1 MSFNLTPDACSQ
13 LMQDAPPDFS
23 PVLQILSVKQVNTGP
38 AGPPRMRV
46 IISDGQ
52 HFTQA
57 MLATQLNHLTD
68 RPEEDTPAELDKN
81 SVIKL
86 EKFASNSVQN
96 KRLII
101 LLDLSILGN
110 AGQKIGNPT
119 SYDVAK
125 AESHAQAIS
134 APAPAAPPITV
145 QKSHQPAPG
154 GTRSASMPKNGG
166 PIFPI
171 EGLSPYQNKW
181 TIKARVTNKSDIR
194 HWSNQ
199 KGEGKLFSFTLMDE
213 TSEIRAT
220 AFNQQVDEFYDM
232 IQEGKVYFFSKG
244 RIGPAKRQ
252 FNNVSNLYE
261 ITFERNTE
269 VEPCL
274 DAGDVPEVKYQ
285 FVTLEGLQEVPK
297 DATCDV
303 IGVVTEVGELG
314 EILAKATG
322 RSVPKR
328 DISIVDRSGFFC
340 RLTLWGK
347 SGETF
352 QAPDQPIIAFKGV
365 RVSDFNGRSLSFQS
379 SSQMSINP
387 DIPDAHQLRGWYDSI
402 GNNQPH
408 HTFSSAA
415 GAGAGGDR
423 GQFNRNEL
431 KTIAQVKDE
440 GLGMGEKNDFF
451 TTKASVIHVKQEN
464 FVYPACRSEKCNKKV
479 VQTSD
484 GRWECVSCGLTF
496 DEPEYRYL
504 LSISVADHT
513 GQAWLSAFNDAG
525 DMLFEMKAGE
535 LQNLKDTDET
545 HFSKVMSDVRSK
557 MYNFSC
563 RARQD
568 TYNDQTKVR
577 YNITRMTKIDL
588 KTEMKALVDNM
599 KAYL

>member
-1 MSFNLTPDACSQ
+1 MSLNLTPSACSA
-13 LMQDAPPDFS
+13 LMQDVPPEDFH
-23 PVLQILSVKQVNTGP
+23 PTLQILSVKQVNTGP
-38 AGPPRMRV
+38 TGPPRMRV
-46 IISDGQ
+46 IISDGDY
-52 HFTQA
+52 FTQA
-57 MLATQLNHLTD
+57 MLATQLNHLTEK
-68 RPEEDTPAELDKN
+68 PEGGLAELDKN
-81 SVIKL
+81 TVIRL

-101 LLDLSILGN
+101 LLDLKVLGN
-110 AGQKIGNPT
+110 PGQKIGNPA

-125 AESHAQAIS
+125 AESNANAM
-134 APAPAAPPITV
+134 PAPIAPPVTL
-145 QKSHQPAPG
+145 QKPAQPAPG
-154 GTRSASMPKNGG
+154 STRPASMPKNGG

-199 KGEGKLFSFTLMDE
+199 KGEGKLFSVTLMDE
-213 TSEIRAT
+213 TGEIRAT
-220 AFNQQVDEFYDM
+220 AFNQQVDDFFEM
-232 IQEGKVYFFSKG
+232 MQEGKVYFVSKG

-274 DAGDVPEVKYQ
+274 DASDVPEVKYQ
-285 FVTLEGLQEVPK
+285 FVTLEGLQDLPK

-314 EILAKATG
+314 EILAKASG
-322 RSVPKR
+322 RTVPKR
-328 DISIVDRSGFFC
+328 EINIVDRSGFSC

-352 QAPDQPIIAFKGV
+352 QAPDQPVIAFKGV
-365 RVSDFNGRSLSFQS
+365 RVGDFGGRNLSYQS

-402 GNNQPH
+402 GNTQAH
-408 HTFSSAA
+408 RTFSSAA
-415 GAGAGGDR
+415 MSAAGADR
-423 GQFNRNEL
+423 GQFNRSEL
-431 KTIAQVKDE
+431 KTIAMVKDE
-440 GLGMGEKNDFF
+440 NLGMGEKNDFF

-464 FVYPACRSEKCNKKV
+464 FAYPACRSEKCNKKV
-479 VQTSD
+479 VQTTD

-525 DMLFEMKAGE
+525 EMLFEMKAGD
-535 LQNLKDTDET
+535 LQSMKDSDEAQ
-545 HFSKVMSDVRSK
+545 FSRVMSDVRSK

-568 TYNDQTKVR
+568 NYNDQTKVR
-577 YNITRMTKIDL
+577 YNINRMTKLDY
-588 KTEMKALVDNM
+588 KTEIKALVDSM
-599 KAYL
+599 KAYM

>member
-1 MSFNLTPDACSQ
+1 MSLDLTPSACSA
-13 LMQDAPPDFS
+13 LMQDVPPEEYR
-23 PVLQILSVKQVNTGP
+23 PTLQVLSVKQVNTGP
-38 AGPPRMRV
+38 TGPPRMRV
-46 IISDGQ
+46 IISDGEY
-52 HFTQA
+52 FTQA
-57 MLATQLNHLTD
+57 MLATQLNHLTEK
-68 RPEEDTPAELDKN
+68 PEGGLAELDKN
-81 SVIKL
+81 TVIRL

-101 LLDLSILGN
+101 LLDLTVLGN
-110 AGQKIGNPT
+110 PGQKIGNPA
-119 SYDVAK
+119 SFEVAK
-125 AESHAQAIS
+125 AESHANAM
-134 APAPAAPPITV
+134 PAPIAPPVTI
-145 QKSHQPAPG
+145 QKPAQPAPG
-154 GTRSASMPKNGG
+154 GTRPASMPRNGG

-199 KGEGKLFSFTLMDE
+199 KGEGKLFSVTLMDE
-213 TSEIRAT
+213 TGEIRAT
-220 AFNQQVDEFYDM
+220 AFNAQVDEFYELM
-232 IQEGKVYFFSKG
+232 QEGKVYFVSKG

-252 FNNVSNLYE
+252 FSNVSNLYE

-274 DAGDVPEVKYQ
+274 DASDVPEVKYQ
-285 FVTLEGLQEVPK
+285 FVTLEGLQDIPK

-328 DISIVDRSGFFC
+328 EISIVDRSGFSC

-352 QAPDQPIIAFKGV
+352 QAPDQPVIAFKGV
-365 RVSDFNGRSLSFQS
+365 RVGDYGGRNLSFQS

-402 GNNQPH
+402 GNTQA
-408 HTFSSAA
+408 TRSFSSAA
-415 GAGAGGDR
+415 VAGAGDR
-423 GQFNRNEL
+423 GQFSRSEL

-440 GLGMGEKNDFF
+440 NLGMGEKADFF

-464 FVYPACRSEKCNKKV
+464 FAYPACRSEKCNKKV
-479 VQTSD
+479 VQTTD

-525 DMLFEMKAGE
+525 EMLFEMKAGD
-535 LQNLKDTDET
+535 LQNLKESDESQ
-545 HFSKVMSDVRSK
+545 FSRVMSDVRSK
-557 MYNFSC
+557 LYNFSC

-568 TYNDQTKVR
+568 NYNDQTKVR
-577 YNITRMTKIDL
+577 YNVSRMTKLDF
-588 KTEMKALVDNM
+588 KTEMKALVENM
-599 KAYL
+599 KAYM